1 MDSSLIK
8 CFILIMPLFIV
19 RCLKLQ
25 SHLSKARNRKL
36 HLKMWMAVK
45 WLAIWKRIH
54 QVRQITLIFRIS
66 IHFLTEVSSD
76 IAGLAKWSWFYRS
89 TRDQSMSNSS
99 VRPQNSPYFCV
110 GQKNAGGHRK
120 GLEGGETGER
130 REKYGFFIFSA
141 FAFSF
146 ASQTIAELCEARIA
160 RISRECT
167 LGTRS
172 FSCVQREFSVLAP
185 RVTRVKTDSEKGLPR
200 LFLRLLLD

>member
-66 IHFLTEVSSD
+66 RHFLTEVSSD
-76 IAGLAKWSWFYRS
+76 IAGLTKWSWFYRS

-110 GQKNAGGHRK
+110 GQKTREVIEKVWREGR
-120 GLEGGETGER
+120 LERDVKSTG
-130 REKYGFFIFSA
+130 FS
-141 FAFSF
+141 SF
-146 ASQTIAELCEARIA
+146 
-160 RISRECT
+160 
-167 LGTRS
+167 
-172 FSCVQREFSVLAP
+172 
-185 RVTRVKTDSEKGLPR
+185 LPS
-200 LFLRLLLD
+200 LFLLPHKP